1 MAFDK
6 TQPTDTT
13 KIRNLGVVIRPNW
26 VAIEEADST
35 FQPYAI
41 NLTDRDAAA
50 LASNPTAIA
59 TAYIPYCKQDGSGNP
74 EYFGID
80 ASSNVIQFSEAG
92 RIGGPS
98 QNFKMNNFR
107 FGSST
112 VDYGRNNILSSWIK
126 WTEAGGVLTT
136 VASSRMSVA
145 RVSEGLYTF
154 TLTDTRSNANYIPLG
169 NANTGGNSRVFKFG
183 TQTTTTFRVNI
194 QNGDGTS
201 RDSGGFV
208 AVIGGF

>member
-13 KIRNLGVVIRPNW
+13 KIRNLGTVIRPNW

-50 LASNPTAIA
+50 LSSNPTAIA
-59 TAYIPYCKQDGSGNP
+59 TAYITYCKQDASGDP
-74 EYFGID
+74 EFFGID
-80 ASSNVIQFSEAG
+80 PSSNVVQLTDAG
-92 RIGGPS
+92 FVGGPS
-98 QNFKMNNFR
+98 QKLKTSGIR
-107 FGSST
+107 FGTAT
-112 VDYGRNNILSSWIK
+112 VDYARNNVISSWIK
-126 WTEAGGVLTT
+126 WTESGGILTT
-136 VASSRMSVA
+136 QASSRMSVA
-145 RVSEGLYTF
+145 RISEGLYQF
-154 TLTDTRSNANYIPLG
+154 TLSDTRANANYIPLG
-169 NANTGGNSRVFKFG
+169 NSDTGGNSRVFKFG

-194 QNGDGTS
+194 QNGDGNS